1 MTRADAGG
9 SELTKATGDRSGCLC
24 AAPDYVAFYART
36 QPDRL
41 AVGDLTSGAR
51 WSYRAL
57 HAAVDRCA
65 AALRGGRGLKAGERV
80 AVLAKNSADLVIL
93 HLACVRAGLIF
104 VPLNWRLAAA
114 ELAVLIEDCTP
125 SLLIHD
131 DAHATVSGQLEV
143 TRLAMDTLMAE
154 AAKETPA
161 APLPLAGADLP
172 SVLLYTSGTS
182 GKPKAV
188 IITGE
193 GMFHSANNFAVMGR
207 VTHTSVFLCESP
219 LFHVIGL
226 LAAVRVPLMY
236 GGTVHMSDGFE
247 PARTI
252 ARIADP
258 ELAVSHYFCVPQ
270 MATSLRND
278 PSFDPEKLR
287 GLVAL
292 YTGGAPNPA
301 ANVLWWLD
309 HGITMVDGFG
319 MTETGSTFSM
329 SLEPDIIRKKVG
341 SVGLPAPTVLLRIVD
356 DAGDEVATGQ
366 AGEMWLKGPNVAPGY
381 WNRPDETAKAFTED
395 GWFRTGDLVSMD
407 ADGFVSIVGRKKDM
421 FISGGENVYPGEVE
435 AALHEHPAVSEVAV
449 IGVPDE
455 RWGET
460 GCAYLVA
467 RPGAERIGE
476 AELAAF
482 CNARLARYKI
492 PKRFVW
498 LEALPRTASGKIQK
512 TVLRERRGG

>member
-1 MTRADAGG
+1 MSKQAGR
-9 SELTKATGDRSGCLC
+9 LR
-24 AAPDYVAFYART
+24 AAPDFVAFYART

-41 AVGDLTSGAR
+41 AVGDLASGER

-57 HAAVDRCA
+57 HDAIDRCA
-65 AALRGGRGLKAGERV
+65 AALRDGRGLKAGDRV
-80 AVLAKNSADLVIL
+80 AVLAKNSGALVIL
-93 HLACVRAGLIF
+93 YLASMRAGLIF
-104 VPLNWRLAAA
+104 VPLNWRLTAA
-114 ELAVLIEDCTP
+114 ELAVLAEDCTP
-125 SLLIHD
+125 SLLVHD
-131 DAHATVSGQLEV
+131 DAHAAVSGALDV
-143 TRLAMDTLMAE
+143 TRLSLDALMT
-154 AAKETPA
+154 AARQSQPA
-161 APLPLAGADLP
+161 AMPLPAADLP

-182 GKPKAV
+182 GKPKGV

-193 GMFHSANNFAVMGR
+193 GIFHSANNFAVMGR
-207 VTHTSVFLCESP
+207 VSHESVFLCESP

-226 LAAVRVPLMY
+226 LAALRVPLMY
-236 GGTVHMSDGFE
+236 GGTVFMSDGFE

-258 ELAVSHYFCVPQ
+258 DLAVTHYFCVPQ

-278 PSFDPEKLR
+278 PSFDPAKLR
-287 GLVAL
+287 GLTAL

-301 ANVLWWLD
+301 ANIHWWLD

-319 MTETGSTFSM
+319 MTETGSTFSN
-329 SLEPDIIRKKVG
+329 SLEPDVIRRKAG
-341 SVGLPAPTVLLRIVD
+341 SIGLPAPTVLMKIVD
-356 DAGDEVATGQ
+356 DDGREVGAGATG
-366 AGEMWLKGPNVAPGY
+366 ELWLKGPNVTPGY
-381 WNRPDETAKAFTED
+381 WNRPEENAKTFTED

-407 ADGFVSIVGRKKDM
+407 EDGFVSIVGRKKDM

-435 AALHEHPAVSEVAV
+435 AALHEHPAVGEVAV
-449 IGVPDE
+449 VGVPNE

-467 RPGAERIGE
+467 RPGAQRANE

-482 CNARLARYKI
+482 CDARLARYKI

-498 LEALPRTASGKIQK
+498 LDALPRTASGKTQK
-512 TVLRERRGG
+512 TVLRERRGS